1 MDYGWNGDFNL
12 YNLLMVIQFIINTIV
27 ISEISIKETLVEMT
41 FENKS
46 ARLYIFEI
54 SKGLFCFVLFCTF
67 LF

>member
-54 SKGLFCFVLFCTF
+54 SKGLFSKNKI
-67 LF
+67 

>member
-1 MDYGWNGDFNL
+1 
-12 YNLLMVIQFIINTIV
+12 MVIQFIINTIV